1 MRERVLAAV
10 AELGYRPSRVA
21 RTLRARRANIIGL
34 IVSDIQ
40 NPFFTA
46 IARGVEDIA
55 YERQYGVFLCNS
67 DEDPQKEALYVELM
81 LAEQVAG
88 VIVSPTVEGAP
99 HYASLLEAGI
109 PVTAIDRRLGG
120 PAVADVCIDTVRID
134 TVRIDTVR
142 IDNVAAAYT
151 LVAGLIQ
158 QGHRRIGAILGP
170 ALATTGWERRQGY
183 EDALRDHGIVP
194 DERLMHTGIPKQRFG
209 YLAARALLT
218 QADAPTAIFAGN
230 NLITVGLLQALH
242 ELGLR
247 PGHEVAIA
255 AFDELDWMN
264 VIDIPLLVA
273 AQPTYAMGRHAAEL
287 LFARAENRDRPSQE
301 LILSAEIHDSR
312 FQPETVP
319 A

>member
-99 HYASLLEAGI
+99 YYANLLDAGI

-120 PAVADVCIDTVRID
+120 QAV
-134 TVRIDTVR
+134 DTVR
-142 IDNVAAAYT
+142 IDNVAAAYA
-151 LVAGLIQ
+151 LVRGLIE
-158 QGHRRIGAILGP
+158 QGHRRIGAIVGS
-170 ALATTGWERRQGY
+170 ALATTGWERRLGY
-183 EDALRDHGIVP
+183 EDALREHGIVQ
-194 DERLMHTGIPKQRFG
+194 DEGLIHAGAPKQRFG
-209 YLAARALLT
+209 YLAARTLLT
-218 QADAPTAIFAGN
+218 QAEPPTAIFAGN

-264 VIDIPLLVA
+264 VLDIPLLVA
-273 AQPTYAMGRHAAEL
+273 AQPTYEMGRHAAEL
-287 LFARAENRDRPSQE
+287 LFARAESRDRPPQE
-301 LILSAEIHDSR
+301 LVLSAQIHDSR
-312 FQPETVP
+312 FQPAALPV
-319 A
+319 